1 MSNKQVDNSKQI
13 DKVKEGKKGL
23 LVTEYSDLYYVRGLD
38 IGASIDVIHIVK
50 GIVDYVSNYTWSI
63 GLVYVPVTK
72 VRKLKESGWNIIRGL
87 ALWVKPLTYTVK
99 DVPSDV
105 KHIIENRALV
115 DTSMFSEEFLER
127 GDFGRVFLGEV
138 LLHIEGTESISGKV
152 EVLRGYVELFVHSN
166 GVLVLTLSIPLYG
179 YELSS
184 RDIIKLRYALE
195 SEGVIVE
202 IQRWI
207 YMLWSKLRR
216 GELGELI
223 ERREGIVR
231 VKVKTFDILEAYS
244 TAIKYLVNQL
254 IGRRITSM
262 VELTGVL
269 RNPWDIDYAMVFTEL
284 LRGKSRTIDVLRR
297 FSIQL
302 YSILHGTRKITSREA
317 LEKVIRRAYHYVPIS
332 ALGEAGFPSPLR
344 LVIGRVVT
352 FITSTD
358 THVVIITRKYLGPN
372 EYGLSIRLKH
382 LTIIEL
388 ITHLKQSLRV
398 FEYMFTHRKL
408 KSIDELVALREEFS
422 KIIDYIENTYFVV
435 DRDMRQLFQR
445 TRKTLEIDR
454 LNSSVERKLET
465 LNYIIMTRYQDRLNK
480 MQLVLSILFGIF
492 GVPFFLFSYFQWYYD
507 YVTLGKSPNF
517 LPVTIATWT
526 PTILIL
532 ILTISLYQYWRRK
545 IYE

>member
-1 MSNKQVDNSKQI
+1 MSNKQTDNGKQ
-13 DKVKEGKKGL
+13 VGKSRGSRVGL

-38 IGASIDVIHIVK
+38 AGTSIDVIQVVK

-63 GLVYVPVTK
+63 GLIYVPVTK

-99 DVPSDV
+99 NVPSDI
-105 KHIIENRALV
+105 KHVMENRALV

-127 GDFGRVFLGEV
+127 GDFGRVILGEV
-138 LLHIEGTESISGKV
+138 LFHVDGISDIGIKV
-152 EVLRGYVELFVHSN
+152 GVLRGYVELFVHSN
-166 GVLVLTLSIPLYG
+166 GILVLTLNIPLHG

-223 ERREGIVR
+223 EKKEGIVR
-231 VKVKTFDILEAYS
+231 VKVKTFDVLEAYS
-244 TAIKYLVNQL
+244 TAVKYLVNQL
-254 IGRRITSM
+254 IGRKIASIA
-262 VELTGVL
+262 ELTRVL

-284 LRGKSRTIDVLRR
+284 LRGKSKAIDVLRR

-302 YSILHGTRKITSREA
+302 YSILHGTRKITSREV
-317 LEKVIRRAYHYVPIS
+317 LEKIIRRAYHYVPIS

-358 THVVIITRKYLGPN
+358 THVVAITRKYLGPN
-372 EYGLSIRLKH
+372 EYGISIRLRH

-388 ITHLKQSLRV
+388 VIHLKQSLRV
-398 FEYMFTHRKL
+398 FEYMFTHRRL
-408 KSIDELVALREEFS
+408 KSIDELVMLREEFS

-445 TRKTLEIDR
+445 TRRALEIDR

-517 LPVTIATWT
+517 LPVTIATWI

-532 ILTISLYQYWRRK
+532 ILTISLYQYWRKK

>member
-1 MSNKQVDNSKQI
+1 MNNKQADNSKQI
-13 DKVKEGKKGL
+13 DRVKEGKKGL

-38 IGASIDVIHIVK
+38 IGASIDVIHIIK

-138 LLHIEGTESISGKV
+138 LLHIEGIEGVSGKV

-166 GVLVLTLSIPLYG
+166 GVLVLTLSIPLHG

-223 ERREGIVR
+223 EKREGIVR

-269 RNPWDIDYAMVFTEL
+269 RNPWDTDYAMVFTEL

-302 YSILHGTRKITSREA
+302 YSILHGTRKITSRET

-372 EYGLSIRLKH
+372 EYGLSIRLRH

-388 ITHLKQSLRV
+388 VTHLKQSLRV

-408 KSIDELVALREEFS
+408 KSIDELVTLREEFS

-445 TRKTLEIDR
+445 TRKALEIDR

-545 IYE
+545 IYG

>member
-408 KSIDELVALREEFS
+408 KSIDELVVLREEFS

>member
-38 IGASIDVIHIVK
+38 MGASIDVIHIVK

-372 EYGLSIRLKH
+372 EYGLSIRLRH

-388 ITHLKQSLRV
+388 VTHLKQSLRV

-408 KSIDELVALREEFS
+408 KSIDELVVLREEFS

-532 ILTISLYQYWRRK
+532 ILTISLYRYWRRK